1 MRKLN
6 PLSKGEKWIVALTL
20 VFALAMTGAYI
31 YSTRMDESDEYTI
44 RAGELAQGTAPIE
57 TVQWQVNINTATVEE
72 LTHLPG
78 VGEVL
83 AERIVAYREA
93 HGAFRT
99 AEELLEV
106 DGIGESKFADMK
118 DRIVLKEAEQ

>member
-20 VFALAMTGAYI
+20 VFALAMTGVYI
-31 YSTRMDESDEYTI
+31 HSTRMDESDEYTI

>member
-20 VFALAMTGAYI
+20 VFALAMTGVYI

-106 DGIGESKFADMK
+106 DGIGESKFADIK
-118 DRIVLKEAEQ
+118 DWIVLKEVEQ

>member
-20 VFALAMTGAYI
+20 VFALAMTGVYI
-31 YSTRMDESDEYTI
+31 RSTRMDESDEYTI

-118 DRIVLKEAEQ
+118 DWIVLKEAEQ